1 MSRALGCPSRRG
13 LTSCQVRREAWST
26 MFVICGPVD
35 IGTLMS
41 RNGVS
46 AVTSPEAS
54 RAAPMIAAAP
64 NRLLPRAALVVAD
77 AAQLIAFS
85 GPVNPDS
92 VGCPVLS
99 AVGAVKALA
108 RPGFAQKKVKADDLP
123 SRIK

>member
-1 MSRALGCPSRRG
+1 M
-13 LTSCQVRREAWST
+13 RREAWST

-92 VGCPVLS
+92 LGVPCCRPS
-99 AVGAVKALA
+99 A
-108 RPGFAQKKVKADDLP
+108 P
-123 SRIK
+123 

>member
-1 MSRALGCPSRRG
+1 M
-13 LTSCQVRREAWST
+13 RREAWST

-35 IGTLMS
+35 IGTLMT